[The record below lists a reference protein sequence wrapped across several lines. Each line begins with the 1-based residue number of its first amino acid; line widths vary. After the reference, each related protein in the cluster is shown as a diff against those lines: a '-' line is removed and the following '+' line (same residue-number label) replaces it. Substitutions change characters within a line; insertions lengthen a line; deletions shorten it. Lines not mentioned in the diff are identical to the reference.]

1 MLLSDT
7 VEQAAE
13 EMGLQADELQQ
24 VLEAQA
30 PDAKGS
36 LSTATLQGALQAW
49 LRQKAAQ
56 ILPKRPSPA
65 PAFQLPTAEDGT
77 RPYDSSNHE
86 QNGEAGSEAIQ
97 AQHASAEPGAGLGQ
111 LGQPEQSA
119 EGAADDMQVD
129 GQPLMDPQRAE
140 LLTAGMGPE
149 QAANERQQDSL
160 AAVAANAVPAA
171 AQETSEARATDSK
184 ADLSEPPLK
193 KGLQGEA
200 CATSSE
206 AEALPGAE
214 SALAPPA
221 PSGSFAEAPAHASQQ
236 SLATLAEA
244 NTQSEAQPAPES
256 GLGELATSEQPT
268 SFAPAA
274 TMALKPSL
282 PQSETAGPAFSCL
295 PCAVAPL
302 TPAQGAQL
310 PTWAAWQE
318 ALRAAPAAAQAAA
331 ADDETMHPYT
341 RRLLGCRPPQYVL
354 QPEREDNDRCTA
366 ASAQQHPVELLHTS
380 VKPSLGQDNTVASRF
395 LP

>member
-30 PDAKGS
+30 PDANGS

-65 PAFQLPTAEDGT
+65 PALQLPTAEDGT
-77 RPYDSSNHE
+77 GPYDSSNHE

-97 AQHASAEPGAGLGQ
+97 TQHASAELGAGLGQ

-119 EGAADDMQVD
+119 EGAADDMQID
-129 GQPLMDPQRAE
+129 GQPLMDLQRAE

-160 AAVAANAVPAA
+160 AAVAAKAVPAA
-171 AQETSEARATDSK
+171 AQEASEPRATDSK
-184 ADLSEPPLK
+184 ADFSEPPLK

-206 AEALPGAE
+206 AEALPGAV
-214 SALAPPA
+214 SGLAPPA
-221 PSGSFAEAPAHASQQ
+221 PSGSLAEAPAHASQQ

-244 NTQSEAQPAPES
+244 DTQSEAQPAPES
-256 GLGELATSEQPT
+256 GLGELATPEQPA

-341 RRLLGCRPPQYVL
+341 RRLLGCRPSQYVL
-354 QPEREDNDRCTA
+354 QPEREDNDR
-366 ASAQQHPVELLHTS
+366 
-380 VKPSLGQDNTVASRF
+380 
-395 LP
+395 